1 MARSKQD
8 WTQAKFER
16 YLKEG
21 RGQGSGKDYQP
32 WIKIQDFPSKGRVSR
47 PPGWKTNREH
57 HLLSDNEKRLFYVFE
72 WSDTIVDIR
81 EQFPLI
87 DLDLAMSIAEEI
99 GINYPKDPQSNTARV
114 LTTDFM
120 LSVKQGK
127 TIVQQA
133 RTFKL
138 TKDLGSKS
146 VAEKFELEKRYY
158 AAKGIDWGIITE
170 KEVFKQLA
178 ENIEWVH
185 TAYKLEENADIN
197 LEELRNIA
205 NILKS
210 RLQESDASINR
221 ITTSLDKDMNLESG
235 TSLYLFRHLIAKKE
249 IIMDMLAT
257 KISSCPS
264 SREIKK
270 IIF

>member
-1 MARSKQD
+1 MPRSKRD

-16 YLKEG
+16 YIKEG
-21 RGQGSGKDYQP
+21 RGQGSGKDFQP
-32 WIKIQDFPSKGRVSR
+32 WIKIQDLPSKGRVSR

-57 HLLSDNEKRLFYVFE
+57 HLFSDNEKRLFYVFE
-72 WSDTIVDIR
+72 WSNTIVDTR
-81 EQFPLI
+81 EQFPLL
-87 DLDLAMSIAEEI
+87 DLDLAMSIADDM
-99 GINYPKDPQSNTARV
+99 GINYPKDPQSSTPYV

-120 LSVKQGK
+120 LSVKQGEK
-127 TIVQQA
+127 IVQKA

-138 TKDLGSKS
+138 IKDSGTKS

-158 AAKGIDWGIITE
+158 AAKGIDWGIVTE
-170 KEVFKQLA
+170 KEIPKQLA
-178 ENIEWVH
+178 ENVEWIH

-197 LEELRNIA
+197 VEEVRNIA

-210 RLQESDASINR
+210 RLQESDATINR
-221 ITTSLDKDMNLESG
+221 ITTALDKDMNIESG
-235 TSLYLFRHLIAKKE
+235 TSLYLFRHLIARKE
-249 IIMDMLAT
+249 IILDMLAT

-264 SREIKK
+264 AREIKK

>member
-1 MARSKQD
+1 MARRNQD

-16 YLKEG
+16 YFKEG
-21 RGQGSGKDYQP
+21 RGQGTGKDYQP

-57 HLLSDNEKRLFYVFE
+57 HLFSDNEKRLFYVFE
-72 WSDTIVDIR
+72 WSDAIVDIR
-81 EQFPLI
+81 EQFPLL
-87 DLDLAMSIAEEI
+87 DLDLSMSIAEEMA
-99 GINYPKDPQSNTARV
+99 INHPKDPQSNTPYP

-120 LSVKQGK
+120 LSVRQGEK
-127 TIVQQA
+127 IVQKA

-170 KEVFKQLA
+170 KEVPKLLA

-210 RLQESDASINR
+210 KLQEADSSINR
-221 ITTSLDKDMNLESG
+221 ITTGLDKDMNIEHG
-235 TSLYLFRHLIAKKE
+235 TCLYLFRHLIARKE
-249 IIMDMLAT
+249 IIMDMLLT
-257 KISSCPS
+257 KISSSPS
-264 SREIKK
+264 SKEIKK
-270 IIF
+270 II

>member
-1 MARSKQD
+1 MARSNQD

-16 YLKEG
+16 YFKEG

-57 HLLSDNEKRLFYVFE
+57 HLFSDNEKRLFYVFE
-72 WSDTIVDIR
+72 WSDAIVDIR
-81 EQFPLI
+81 EQFPLL
-87 DLDLAMSIAEEI
+87 DLDLSMSIAEEMA
-99 GINYPKDPQSNTARV
+99 INHPKDPQSNTPYP
-114 LTTDFM
+114 LSTDFM
-120 LSVKQGK
+120 LSVRQGEK
-127 TIVQQA
+127 IVQKA

-138 TKDLGSKS
+138 AKDLGSNS

-158 AAKGIDWGIITE
+158 AAKDIDWGIITE
-170 KEVFKQLA
+170 KEVPKQLA

-210 RLQESDASINR
+210 RLQEGDSSINR
-221 ITTSLDKDMNLESG
+221 ITTALDKDMNIEPG
-235 TSLYLFRHLIAKKE
+235 TCLYLFIHLIAWKE
-249 IIMDMLAT
+249 IIMDMLLS
-257 KISSCPS
+257 KISSFPS
-264 SREIKK
+264 SKVIKK
-270 IIF
+270 II

>member
-1 MARSKQD
+1 MARRNQD

-16 YLKEG
+16 YFKEG

-32 WIKIQDFPSKGRVSR
+32 WKKIQDSPSKGRVSR

-57 HLLSDNEKRLFYVFE
+57 HLFSDDEKRLFYVFE
-72 WSDTIVDIR
+72 WSDAIVDIR
-81 EQFPLI
+81 EQFPLL
-87 DLDLAMSIAEEI
+87 DLDLSMSIAEEMA
-99 GINYPKDPQSNTARV
+99 INHPKDPQSNSPYPF
-114 LTTDFM
+114 TTDFM
-120 LSVKQGK
+120 LFVRQGEK
-127 TIVQQA
+127 IVQKA

-146 VAEKFELEKRYY
+146 VAEKSELEKRYY

-170 KEVFKQLA
+170 KEVPKLLA

-185 TAYKLEENADIN
+185 TAYRLEENADIN

-210 RLQESDASINR
+210 RLQEADSSINR
-221 ITTSLDKDMNLESG
+221 ITTGLDKDMNIESG
-235 TSLYLFRHLIAKKE
+235 TCLYLFKHLIARKE
-249 IIMDMLAT
+249 IIMDMLQT

-264 SREIKK
+264 SKKVKK
-270 IIF
+270 II